1 MGTRPIKR
9 GSPPCRNLVI
19 VVAKKRSAAR
29 QKRRQNFLRKMKQF
43 AVALYWFASF
53 TLVVLE
59 IYEILKN
66 W

>member
-19 VVAKKRSAAR
+19 IVVKKRKNAR
-29 QKRRQNFLRKMKQF
+29 QKQRQNFLRKMKQF

-53 TLVVLE
+53 VLILLE
-59 IYEILKN
+59 IWALLKS
-66 W
+66 